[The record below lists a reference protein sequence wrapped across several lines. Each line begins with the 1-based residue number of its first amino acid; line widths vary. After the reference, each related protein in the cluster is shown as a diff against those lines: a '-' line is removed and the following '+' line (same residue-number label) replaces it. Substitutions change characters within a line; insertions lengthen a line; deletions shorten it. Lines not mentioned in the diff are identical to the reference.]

1 MKKLSS
7 SCSTR
12 ERRLPRQMVIEP
24 LEALVSERSSKR
36 MLRTW
41 KSRNLWCLRAI
52 NVPMC
57 RIRAENN
64 SSEWY
69 FHPLKWINGVV
80 SANTLIPSD
89 LGLAALKGGSSSTGN
104 RIFWLVA
111 EAHRRRTLKCMELFS
126 SPHKA
131 RHWDHNK
138 HKLRSTVIFHVI
150 QHIINLSTMLS
161 SHLNRFS
168 YFPFLLSLL
177 DEGSEENLFAQPWR
191 KLIYI

>member
-1 MKKLSS
+1 MK
-7 SCSTR
+7 
-12 ERRLPRQMVIEP
+12 IE
-24 LEALVSERSSKR
+24 
-36 MLRTW
+36 
-41 KSRNLWCLRAI
+41 NLWCLRAI

-57 RIRAENN
+57 LIRAENN
-64 SSEWY
+64 SSGWY

-80 SANTLIPSD
+80 SANSLIPSD
-89 LGLAALKGGSSSTGN
+89 LGLAALERGKNSTRN
-104 RIFWLVA
+104 RNFRLVA
-111 EAHRRRTLKCMELFS
+111 EAHRRTLKCMELFS

-150 QHIINLSTMLS
+150 QHIINLSTMLCLP

-168 YFPFLLSLL
+168 YFPILLPRS
-177 DEGSEENLFAQPWR
+177 GKSSEENLFAQPWR